1 MRRRLDGGMLDAEG
15 EWPSLSSLVSS
26 VRSSDAMDERGEPG
40 ESAIVLIQKL
50 GNEIILKVM
59 PLKLIRSFAVKVRS
73 RGMS

>member
-26 VRSSDAMDERGEPG
+26 VRSSDAMEERGEPG

-50 GNEIILKVM
+50 RNEVILKAM
-59 PLKLIRSFAVKVRS
+59 LAQANQKFRVKR
-73 RGMS
+73 